1 MAASRFLGILALGTA
16 LTIGAVPSQAADEIV
31 LGFAVAD
38 SGAMNAYDSDS
49 KKMALLWMEEQ
60 NAKGG
65 LLGKQLKAVSADT
78 KSDRV
83 EGAKAGQRVVR
94 DGAVIVFATCDYD
107 YGAPAALQAQQ
118 AGVVSVFL
126 CAGDPKAGVMGVGP
140 FSFTSSNAA
149 QVEGATLAEWGMKK
163 KDFKTAY
170 VLLDETLEY
179 NKSACAGFDWAFPKV
194 GGEIV
199 GRDVFKGADPS
210 IASQITRFR
219 SVTAEKPVDVLVLCS
234 SMPGAP
240 GALRQ
245 IRAAGIDI
253 PVFGSQSM
261 DGLYWQEAVPGLK
274 DFYVPIQASAY
285 GDDPRPEVNQLAERF
300 EKRWDARPAT
310 QYAFPIWAFMELWA
324 KAVEKAGTTDAQAV
338 VDVMNSYK
346 DEPTLLGP
354 RTFTPM
360 LHIQDQPLELIAEVG
375 GGQGKVIDQWRI
387 SEPVPQEVLYRLK
400 TN

>member
-1 MAASRFLGILALGTA
+1 MFGSRFLGAVAFGAA
-16 LTIGAVPSQAADEIV
+16 LTLGAAAPQAADEIV

-49 KKMALLWMEEQ
+49 KKMALLWMDEQ

-94 DGAVIVFATCDYD
+94 DGAAIVFATCDYD

-118 AGVVSVFL
+118 AGVISVFL

-140 FSFTSSNAA
+140 YSFTSSNAA
-149 QVEGATLAEWGMKK
+149 QVEGATLAEWGAAKK
-163 KDFKTAY
+163 GYKTAY

-261 DGLYWQEAVPGLK
+261 DGLYWQDAVPGLK

-285 GDDPRPEVNQLAERF
+285 GDDPRPEVNDLANRF
-300 EKRWDARPAT
+300 AEKYGARPAT

-324 KAVEKAGTTDAQAV
+324 KAVEKAGTTDAKAV
-338 VDVMNSYK
+338 VDVMNTFK

-400 TN
+400 K